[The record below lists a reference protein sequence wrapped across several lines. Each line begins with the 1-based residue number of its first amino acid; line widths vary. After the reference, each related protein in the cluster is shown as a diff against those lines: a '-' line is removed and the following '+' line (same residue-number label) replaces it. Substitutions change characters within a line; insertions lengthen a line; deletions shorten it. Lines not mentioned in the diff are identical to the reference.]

1 MISAEKSVFDLHR
14 QLLRETRSKV
24 KPEEIKVARTLR
36 PVRPDFPT
44 DSFGGVWN
52 PEKCLVIIRRDTLR
66 NPAVFC
72 GVLVHE
78 LTHADTGFDDID
90 RGFETALSKWIGYSA
105 WKAISTNGAR
115 K

>member
-1 MISAEKSVFDLHR
+1 MTEKTIFDLHR
-14 QLLRETRSKV
+14 QILQETCSEV
-24 KPEEIKVARTLR
+24 KSDQIRIARTF
-36 PVRPDFPT
+36 RPDFPT
-44 DSFGGVWN
+44 DSFGGVWDK
-52 PEKCLVIIRRDTLR
+52 EEELVIIRRDMLR

-90 RGFETALSKWIGYSA
+90 RGFETALSKWIGYFA
-105 WKAISTNGAR
+105 WKAISASSAQ